1 MPLADDL
8 ERIAAAAAGFAADGE
23 RVTGVLAAEPLGAG
37 RVYLVSYDSDGGRA
51 WLALDDGG
59 APIASK
65 RLVHDAVMLAGLV
78 EVTEE
83 LAGVEPEPR
92 VATPAYLDSLGAD
105 ASTAEGFAGVVQQTL
120 PAVQELAAEVE
131 RTYKGP
137 LE

>member
-37 RVYLVSYDSDGGRA
+37 RVYLVSYESGDGQS
-51 WLALDDGG
+51 WLALDEGG
-59 APIASK
+59 TPIASK

>member
-1 MPLADDL
+1 MALADDL

-23 RVTGVLAAEPLGAG
+23 HVTGVLAAEPLGAG

-51 WLALDDGG
+51 WLAFDDGG
-59 APIASK
+59 VPIASK

-83 LAGVEPEPR
+83 LAGTEPAPR

>member
-23 RVTGVLAAEPLGAG
+23 HVTGVLAAEPLGAG

-59 APIASK
+59 VPIASK

-83 LAGVEPEPR
+83 LAGTEPAPR

>member
-1 MPLADDL
+1 MSLADDL

-23 RVTGVLAAEPLGAG
+23 RVTGVLAAEPLGAD

-51 WLALDDGG
+51 WLAFDEAGT
-59 APIASK
+59 PIASK

-83 LAGVEPEPR
+83 LAGTEPAPR